1 MTRIP
6 NLSNA
11 RWNFVFPIFRRCQ
24 RAPNSSRRAISMQI
38 IFILFN
44 QAEFGILLGGWC
56 SVEFLHFSRPQPPEA
71 VLTSLWKARILLRPG
86 TNSWMSNELLV
97 RCISFGSRFQQ
108 NWERLGRQS
117 QRDPAR
123 PGAVSPLDLRISITT
138 IHHHPPSSNKPIS
151 WFTILIGRFE
161 DSLHMTW
168 LKLSRIGLGGSFGEL
183 ALLYFAPRAATVQA
197 SHS

>member
-1 MTRIP
+1 
-6 NLSNA
+6 
-11 RWNFVFPIFRRCQ
+11 
-24 RAPNSSRRAISMQI
+24 MQI

-44 QAEFGILLGGWC
+44 QAEIWWILMDSVGWLLQL
-56 SVEFLHFSRPQPPEA
+56 VEWKFLHVKSAKKPPEA

-86 TNSWMSNELLV
+86 TNSWMSNELV
-97 RCISFGSRFQQ
+97 VHCVSFGSRFQHHWDTD
-108 NWERLGRQS
+108 WEGKASGIQLGQ
-117 QRDPAR
+117 AR
-123 PGAVSPLDLRISITT
+123 CHRWICEEASPHITT

-151 WFTILIGRFE
+151 RFQ

-168 LKLSRIGLGGSFGEL
+168 LKWSRIGPGGSFGEL